1 MSLRKLFENTSA
13 SEFLRDKY
21 WALLDI
27 KTKNNEQC
35 SKSHNVALNVH
46 SAKHQ
51 NYAWNTS

>member
-27 KTKNNEQC
+27 RTKNSEQC
-35 SKSHNVALNVH
+35 TKLHCVALNVH
-46 SAKHQ
+46 SGKQQ
-51 NYAWNTS
+51 NYS